1 MINIPFEKIYS
12 GKVRDIYEIDNDKL
26 LMIAS
31 DRISAFD
38 FILPEQIPFK
48 GEILT
53 NISKFWFNFLRDIVP
68 NHLTKESLFYFLPS
82 NVAQVLANRSIIVKK
97 LTPIKCESIVRG
109 YITGSAW
116 KEYKEKRSVNGIKI
130 DQKLQEYQK
139 LNEVLF
145 TPSTKAEVGSN
156 DEYIDFDYLVNLIG
170 KDLALKIKDIS
181 IRLYHKAFDYA
192 YDRGI
197 IIADTKFEF
206 GIDKQ
211 GNLLLMDEILTPDSS
226 RFWSK
231 SEYKIGINPP
241 SYDKQFIR
249 DYLEKINWNKK
260 PPVPHIPDNII
271 KETMNKYHEV
281 EKLIIS

>member
-53 NISKFWFNFLRDIVP
+53 NISKFWFNFLRDIVS